1 MTPIAEYIQSGE
13 TPQTGRVG
21 VEVEH
26 FLLDHVSGHPLTASQ
41 VEDMLEV
48 LRPDYDQAFYEDG
61 RSRGNP
67 GLSSRCPSSTPGT
80 WTSSGPGMT
89 RPWHRS

>member
-26 FLLDHVSGHPLTASQ
+26 
-41 VEDMLEV
+41 
-48 LRPDYDQAFYEDG
+48 
-61 RSRGNP
+61 RGAP
-67 GLSSRCPSSTPGT
+67 AA
-80 WTSSGPGMT
+80 
-89 RPWHRS
+89 

>member
-26 FLLDHVSGHPLTASQ
+26 FLLDHASGHPLTASQ
-41 VEDMLEV
+41 VEDMLEE
-48 LRPDYDQAFYEDG
+48 QIG
-61 RSRGNP
+61 RA
-67 GLSSRCPSSTPGT
+67 
-80 WTSSGPGMT
+80 
-89 RPWHRS
+89 HV